1 MQKRQVPGRF
11 VHVSISETNT
21 ERPAICGK
29 LVYRVPD
36 LKTKAR
42 FIEPMLLQRAEELP
56 QGWSW
61 MYQLNDAEV
70 RNINAIAWEKD
81 VRVFA
86 FLFQRRIFGETPAR
100 VLHAVG
106 SGGFVSIELIKP
118 AGYFYKVFTTPQS
131 PGKTPAVA
139 LLQEGTWDRFG
150 RTQASFSLTLTSIY
164 LSISSSRW

>member
-70 RNINAIAWEKD
+70 RNINAIA
-81 VRVFA
+81 
-86 FLFQRRIFGETPAR
+86 P
-100 VLHAVG
+100 
-106 SGGFVSIELIKP
+106 
-118 AGYFYKVFTTPQS
+118 S
-131 PGKTPAVA
+131 PGKRTRREDHA
-139 LLQEGTWDRFG
+139 LLIVRGEFRPAIPRSGWSPPEPVS
-150 RTQASFSLTLTSIY
+150 ASPT
-164 LSISSSRW
+164 RPA